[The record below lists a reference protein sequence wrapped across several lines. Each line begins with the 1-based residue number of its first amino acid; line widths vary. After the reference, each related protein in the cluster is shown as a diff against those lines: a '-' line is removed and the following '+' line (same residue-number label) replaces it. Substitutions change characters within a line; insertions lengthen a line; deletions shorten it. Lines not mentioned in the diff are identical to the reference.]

1 MKTSLTTSGSRCEAL
16 TLAMHE
22 VYPMAKADRKLTCF
36 AKRHYEAIAEAMQEA
51 RTHLRCDAINQHEC
65 VIGMLADMFAADN
78 SQSKRE
84 LFTNACQP
92 GANVRARS

>member
-1 MKTSLTTSGSRCEAL
+1 MRASFTAGSSDREAL
-16 TLAMHE
+16 TLTIE
-22 VYPMAKADRKLTCF
+22 VGPMTKANRKLSRF

-65 VIGMLADMFAADN
+65 VVGMLADMFAADN
-78 SQSKRE
+78 SQFKRE
-84 LFTNACQP
+84 RFTNACQP

>member
-1 MKTSLTTSGSRCEAL
+1 MNKATPKLSR
-16 TLAMHE
+16 
-22 VYPMAKADRKLTCF
+22 F

-78 SQSKRE
+78 SQFKRE
-84 LFTNACQP
+84 RFTNACQP

>member
-1 MKTSLTTSGSRCEAL
+1 
-16 TLAMHE
+16 
-22 VYPMAKADRKLTCF
+22 MAKATPKLSRF
-36 AKRHYEAIAEAMQEA
+36 AKRHYEGIASAMQEA

-78 SQSKRE
+78 SQFKRE
-84 LFTNACQP
+84 RFINACQP

>member
-1 MKTSLTTSGSRCEAL
+1 MAGANGKLSR
-16 TLAMHE
+16 
-22 VYPMAKADRKLTCF
+22 F

-51 RTHLRCDAINQHEC
+51 RAHLRCDAINQHEC

-78 SQSKRE
+78 ARFQRE
-84 LFTNACQP
+84 RFVNACQP

>member
-1 MKTSLTTSGSRCEAL
+1 
-16 TLAMHE
+16 
-22 VYPMAKADRKLTCF
+22 MAKATRKLTRF

-51 RTHLRCDAINQHEC
+51 EGGDAINQHEC

-78 SQSKRE
+78 SQFKRE
-84 LFTNACQP
+84 RFTNACQP

>member
-1 MKTSLTTSGSRCEAL
+1 
-16 TLAMHE
+16 MHE

-65 VIGMLADMFAADN
+65 VIGMLADMFAAITLN
-78 SQSKRE
+78 S
-84 LFTNACQP
+84 
-92 GANVRARS
+92 NVSVSLMRASPVRT

>member
-1 MKTSLTTSGSRCEAL
+1 
-16 TLAMHE
+16 
-22 VYPMAKADRKLTCF
+22 MAKANRKLSRF

-92 GANVRARS
+92 GANVRADHEHRSNVRSRYDPSEKQGDHHRC